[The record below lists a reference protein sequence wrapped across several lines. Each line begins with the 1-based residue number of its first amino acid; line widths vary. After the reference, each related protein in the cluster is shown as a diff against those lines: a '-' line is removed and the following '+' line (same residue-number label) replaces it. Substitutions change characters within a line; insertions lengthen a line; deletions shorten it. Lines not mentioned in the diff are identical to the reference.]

1 MLHARG
7 WRDAR
12 ELTTL
17 VYRESERKHLAL
29 AAAGVAYYFLMSLVP
44 ALALLA
50 AVVASLPVLN
60 DSGEL
65 ASFLGR
71 VMPAQALSMLDEVVA
86 TIQPYRASLFSFGVI
101 VTLWLASAGG
111 KGIIASLDLV
121 YDVRTPRAPWLN
133 RMLAFLLTLAVGA
146 LLLAAVA
153 LTLVGPFVERALAVL
168 VPVQSWWLVVWPY
181 LQWLVAA
188 AFTFTAIS
196 LLLTLAPNAPAGERL
211 TLPGA
216 LLAAVAWMTLSWGL
230 GVYLHYFGEIKLDRF
245 YGVFAT
251 PVAVMI
257 WLYWGAA
264 AILLGAQI
272 NASLA
277 SWRRARR
284 ASDGS

>member
-1 MLHARG
+1 MFRARD
-7 WRDAR
+7 WRDAK
-12 ELTTL
+12 ELAML

-44 ALALLA
+44 ALALLT
-50 AVVASLPVLN
+50 AVAASLPLL
-60 DSGEL
+60 DESDEL
-65 ASFLGR
+65 VSFLGR
-71 VMPAQALSMLDEVVA
+71 VMPAQALNMLDEIAA
-86 TIQPYRASLFSFGVI
+86 TIEPYRASLFSFGLI
-101 VTLWLASAGG
+101 VTLWLASVGA

-133 RMLAFLLTLAVGA
+133 RLLAFLLTLAVGA
-146 LLLAAVA
+146 LLLTAVA
-153 LTLVGPFVERALAVL
+153 LMLVGPFVERTLAVL
-168 VPVQSWWLVVWPY
+168 VPVQSWWLLVWPY

-188 AFTFTAIS
+188 AFTFAAIS
-196 LLLTLAPNAPAGERL
+196 LLLTLAPNAPAAERL

-216 LLAAVAWMTLSWGL
+216 LLAAAAWMGLSWGL
-230 GVYLHYFGEIKLDRF
+230 GVYLSYFGELKLDRF

-277 SWRRARR
+277 AWRRSRR
-284 ASDGS
+284 VPLVP